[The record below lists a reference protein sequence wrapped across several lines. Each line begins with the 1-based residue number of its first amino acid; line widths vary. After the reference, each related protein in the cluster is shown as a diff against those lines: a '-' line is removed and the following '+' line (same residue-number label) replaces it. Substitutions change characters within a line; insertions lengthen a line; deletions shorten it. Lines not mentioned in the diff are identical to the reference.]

1 MAQVNFLSNPG
12 NVRTHR
18 VSKRTDA
25 LPFARGCAP
34 ARHTAAMWALSSPV
48 PPSVTRST
56 RASGRVRRATTQ
68 QPHGAGTRAPIVRG
82 VQPMF
87 AAKPS
92 TPHRTSRFPA
102 LQVRD
107 GVARLAHPT
116 PELSDRHRPAELS
129 EQKELDEPHF
139 LDLEAEAER
148 AAAHAAAITDGAI
161 REASRLEARRR
172 AERDAHPATQG
183 ANGDRQADGGGD
195 AYGSVT
201 NASTVL
207 QEGVVDGTDEAAEVQ
222 TGPRSYALDPDALDP
237 ASRDAVIRQRANVMR
252 IRRPER

>member
-1 MAQVNFLSNPG
+1 
-12 NVRTHR
+12 
-18 VSKRTDA
+18 
-25 LPFARGCAP
+25 
-34 ARHTAAMWALSSPV
+34 
-48 PPSVTRST
+48 
-56 RASGRVRRATTQ
+56 
-68 QPHGAGTRAPIVRG
+68 
-82 VQPMF
+82 MF

-107 GVARLAHPT
+107 GVARLAHPST
-116 PELSDRHRPAELS
+116 ELSDRHRPAD

-172 AERDAHPATQG
+172 ADRDAHPATQV
-183 ANGDRQADGGGD
+183 ANGNRQADGGGD
-195 AYGSVT
+195 AYGRVT

-207 QEGVVDGTDEAAEVQ
+207 QEGVVDGTDEAAEVH